1 MNTAERIVWG
11 LLSFIVLIGWL
22 RWHYTPQ
29 DEKKSGASPEGEDAN
44 PSLANNHQERNFPGP
59 QVHKDQ
65 SSSSLGPTR
74 GSASGA

>member
-1 MNTAERIVWG
+1 M
-11 LLSFIVLIGWL
+11 IVLIAWL

-29 DEKKSGASPEGEDAN
+29 DEKRVGPPQREKDAN

-65 SSSSLGPTR
+65 SSLGPTLR
-74 GSASGA
+74 GSTGGA